1 MWGEEARLWGMP
13 WSMHCPGQEWVEQRQ
28 VRKIKGA
35 GVMTAA
41 SSLTTYSQCQLGLAH
56 SCLGCRWVFQE
67 GWRDRWMP
75 ASWLLIWV
83 AGTHQAAPLDKGT
96 EANLPQILPGVI

>member
-28 VRKIKGA
+28 AQKIKGA

-41 SSLTTYSQCQLGLAH
+41 TSLTISFPVPIRPGPLLPGVQVDLPGRL
-56 SCLGCRWVFQE
+56 
-67 GWRDRWMP
+67 WRDRWVP

-83 AGTHQAAPLDKGT
+83 AGTHQAPLDKGT
-96 EANLPQILPGVI
+96 EANLPRILPGVI